1 MISSYKNAD
10 ENCQLGITNI
20 SGKAKIIR
28 CILKWA
34 AYTEGGYQ
42 QDKHLS
48 ALKSQCE
55 GLDID
60 GLLSALDDLTD
71 WCAYRNEVIHGLM
84 NKNLDSL
91 SMELKA
97 HAEAGMQLANYFD
110 SQEKLLKKGNRIRK
124 SANLQM
130 K

>member
-1 MISSYKNAD
+1 
-10 ENCQLGITNI
+10 
-20 SGKAKIIR
+20 
-28 CILKWA
+28 
-34 AYTEGGYQ
+34 
-42 QDKHLS
+42 
-48 ALKSQCE
+48 
-55 GLDID
+55 
-60 GLLSALDDLTD
+60 
-71 WCAYRNEVIHGLM
+71 M